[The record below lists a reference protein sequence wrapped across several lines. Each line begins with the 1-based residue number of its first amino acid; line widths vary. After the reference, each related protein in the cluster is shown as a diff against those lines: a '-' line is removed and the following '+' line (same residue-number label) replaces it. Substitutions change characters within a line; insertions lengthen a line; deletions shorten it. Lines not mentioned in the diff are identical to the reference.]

1 MRPHMHMLLHAYL
14 QGGAAADERN
24 ASWENEATLLTEET
38 ILGWSATERK
48 DAKEAVRTA
57 GQQPSHVVFPLEC
70 DGPATA
76 LFDATSGSVA
86 FKLRLFQQCSGM
98 PLLQRMKVEFLYG
111 SVGENGDS
119 KEQRQQYASP
129 SSCCASSPTPART
142 RAPTRLTQMLPPP
155 PLPLCIQRRTKSERP
170 TSSYKRKRSL
180 YADRRCEVHGPLGSA
195 RPNSIGK
202 KKETEEE
209 VVFSSGISTPSPK
222 KVGKAAAPA
231 PKQPPRVHRAVAK
244 PRRPRK
250 RAF

>member
-1 MRPHMHMLLHAYL
+1 MLLHAYL

-24 ASWENEATLLTEET
+24 ASWENAGENEATLLTEET

-155 PLPLCIQRRTKSERP
+155 PPSAIMHPEAHQIRTANQLVQTKAELVCGQEVRGAWPSRQRT
-170 TSSYKRKRSL
+170 
-180 YADRRCEVHGPLGSA
+180 
-195 RPNSIGK
+195 
-202 KKETEEE
+202 
-209 VVFSSGISTPSPK
+209 
-222 KVGKAAAPA
+222 
-231 PKQPPRVHRAVAK
+231 AK
-244 PRRPRK
+244 
-250 RAF
+250 

>member
-1 MRPHMHMLLHAYL
+1 MLLHAYL

-24 ASWENEATLLTEET
+24 ASWENEATLLTGET

-48 DAKEAVRTA
+48 DAEEAVRTA

-119 KEQRQQYASP
+119 KEQRQQYAS
-129 SSCCASSPTPART
+129 SSSSCASSPTPART
-142 RAPTRLTQMLPPP
+142 RAPTRLIQMLPPP
-155 PLPLCIQRRTKSERP
+155 PRLPLCIQRRTKSERP